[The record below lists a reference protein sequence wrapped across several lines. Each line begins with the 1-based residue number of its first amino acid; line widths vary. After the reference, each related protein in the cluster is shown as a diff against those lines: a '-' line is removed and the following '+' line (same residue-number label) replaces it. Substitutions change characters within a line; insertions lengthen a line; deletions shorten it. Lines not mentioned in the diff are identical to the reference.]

1 MKKILYVTIMSMCLF
16 GVSAQEN
23 EEIKLSGFYLGG
35 GVNVNYDM
43 AKVYNRDAWALNN
56 GSTVPAGSK
65 IGRQTDLSYGIH
77 ALLGYGHL
85 FANRIFLGIEQQVGV
100 AHHPSQSKNYIAE
113 GKVDGQSFKPWEFTT
128 LARLGYGFE
137 SFPGIAYVS
146 AGVKVLKINSSYDD
160 KNICRPVFGIGY
172 QHGLSPHWSIR
183 GDVLYTHISKV
194 DFAEKMNGMQFN
206 QKGKG
211 HRISA
216 MVTIA
221 YTF

>member
-1 MKKILYVTIMSMCLF
+1 M
-16 GVSAQEN
+16 
-23 EEIKLSGFYLGG
+23 GG

-43 AKVYNRDAWALNN
+43 AKIYNRDAWSLNN
-56 GSTVPAGSK
+56 GSIVPAGSK

-77 ALLGYGHL
+77 ALLGYGYL
-85 FANRIFLGIEQQVGV
+85 FSNRMFVGIEQQIRV
-100 AHHPSQSKNYIAE
+100 AHHPNQSKSYIAE
-113 GKVDGQSFKPWEFTT
+113 AKTDGQSFKAWEFTT

-146 AGVKVLKINSSYDD
+146 AGMKVLKINSPYDD

-172 QHGLSPHWSIR
+172 QHGLSQNWNIR
-183 GDVLYTHISKV
+183 GDVLYTHINTV
-194 DFAEKMNGMQFN
+194 NFAEKVSGRQFN

-216 MVTIA
+216 MVTLT